1 MKLSYKRFIITSKS
15 FIATVLFTWLAGCAA
30 PEIKPPSEEEL
41 DLMAGAVLA
50 DAVYTD
56 ALLNQ
61 CAAVSPELKTYAQ
74 DLRDMWMYSHGDVLA
89 GADAQYSQSLAEE
102 VTVYQEQPF
111 ALRAVRFKHRHQNRA
126 AAELRLRERGAE
138 NRRIVCQRR
147 FSELETTLT
156 EKSYLDP
163 ASERDA
169 LIHEQLIAAADESV
183 ALPEVPTLAADIPR
197 DLEPGRSYRQIEK
210 RMENRCPD
218 AALVVI
224 HNDWPHEAY
233 GIYCGEQSQSFV
245 VCEWGECRT
254 P

>member
-1 MKLSYKRFIITSKS
+1 MKLNYRRTTAIGQSL
-15 FIATVLFTWLAGCAA
+15 IAAVLLAWMAGCAA
-30 PEIKPPSEEEL
+30 PEIAPPSDEEL

-50 DAVYTD
+50 DAVYTN
-56 ALLNQ
+56 ALLTQ
-61 CAAVSPELKTYAQ
+61 CGAVSPKLKTYAQ

-89 GADAQYSQSLAEE
+89 GADAQYSQSLTEE
-102 VTVYQEQPF
+102 ITHYQEQPL

-138 NRRIVCQRR
+138 NQRIVCERR
-147 FSELETTLT
+147 FGELETTLT

-169 LIHEQLIAAADESV
+169 LIHEQLIAAAEEPV
-183 ALPEVPTLAADIPR
+183 TLREVPTLASDIPR
-197 DLEPGRSYRQIEK
+197 DLEPGRSYREIEK
-210 RMENRCPD
+210 RMESRCPD

-224 HNDWPHEAY
+224 HNHWPHEAY